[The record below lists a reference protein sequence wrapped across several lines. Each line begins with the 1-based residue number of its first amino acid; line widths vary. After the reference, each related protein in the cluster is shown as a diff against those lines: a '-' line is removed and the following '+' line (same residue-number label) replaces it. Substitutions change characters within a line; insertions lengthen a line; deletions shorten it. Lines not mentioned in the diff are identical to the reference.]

1 VGAKRAGRKISAP
14 GSDGFPAVSFFFRRL
29 VSHHCL
35 KSDRGLL
42 TLRQSELMNSST
54 ITVAQSNAFV
64 TTFDLSPT
72 GSGPLDGLRFAV
84 KDTIDVAGFK
94 TGCGNPTWL
103 DSHPAAVVHAVCV
116 EQLLHV
122 GARCVGKTISDELAF
137 SLLGENHFYG
147 TPLNAQAPDRVPG
160 GSSSGSASAVAC
172 GLVDFA
178 LGTDT
183 GGSTRVP
190 ASNCGIWGF
199 RPSHDFISLAGVNPL
214 APSFDTVG
222 ILAQT
227 ADVLAKVGLV
237 LLASAQAT
245 ASKPGT
251 IHVIQEA
258 FALADLDVQEAL
270 SEPLRRLREIFGGAV
285 RESSLQ
291 ELVADEAGHSFATW
305 AETFCMIQWAEIESC
320 LGTWIANARPE
331 FGPEIAASFELMNH
345 FDRRRV
351 AEAVQRREQYF
362 RSLHQFLGPD
372 DLLCIPTTPAL
383 APRKGDPTRRSPSG
397 SGYYARTLS
406 LTSIAGMGRLPQV
419 SLPIADA
426 DGVPVGLSLVA
437 RHGQDSL
444 LLEVAKSV
452 DRETSQR

>member
-1 VGAKRAGRKISAP
+1 M
-14 GSDGFPAVSFFFRRL
+14 
-29 VSHHCL
+29 
-35 KSDRGLL
+35 L
-42 TLRQSELMNSST
+42 TLRQSQRMNSST

-72 GSGPLDGLRFAV
+72 DSGPLDGLRFAV

-94 TGCGNPTWL
+94 TGCGNPTWR

-116 EQLLHV
+116 EQLLHA

-147 TPLNAQAPDRVPG
+147 TPLNAHAPDRVPG

-183 GGSTRVP
+183 GGSVRVP

-199 RPSHDFISLAGVNPL
+199 RPSHGFVSVAGVNPL

-222 ILAQT
+222 ILARK
-227 ADVLAKVGLV
+227 ADVLAKVALV
-237 LLASAQAT
+237 LLAAAPVS
-245 ASKPGT
+245 SNKPAT
-251 IHVIQEA
+251 IHLIREA
-258 FALADLDVQEAL
+258 FDLADADVQETL
-270 SEPLRRLREIFGGAV
+270 SEPLQRLREIFGGAV

-291 ELVADEAGHSFATW
+291 ELVADETGHSFATW
-305 AETFCMIQWAEIESC
+305 VDSFCVIQWAEIESC
-320 LGTWIANARPE
+320 LGAWIANARPE
-331 FGPEIAASFELMNH
+331 FGPEIAASFQLMKQL
-345 FDRRRV
+345 DRRRV

-362 RSLHQFLGPD
+362 RSLHEFLGPD

-383 APRKGDPTRRSPSG
+383 APLKGDPPRRSSSG
-397 SGYYARTLS
+397 TGYYPRTLS
-406 LTSIAGMGRLPQV
+406 LTSVAGMGRLPQV

-426 DGVPVGLSLVA
+426 DGVPVGLSLLA
-437 RHGQDSL
+437 RHGQDSFL
-444 LLEVAKSV
+444 LQVAKNV
-452 DRETSQR
+452 GREISLPLNEL